1 MRCLQLA
8 SPSLPIGA
16 YAYSQ
21 GLEMAVELGW
31 VKSAEDLDAW
41 LRDQIEH
48 SIARVDLPLLARLYD
63 AAAYGDHDALAHG
76 SATLIAQP
84 ETRELRADDGDRGLA
99 LARLLRDLGAE
110 NISWPRECALPLA
123 TAFAWA
129 ARHWGIP
136 RAATLEAYA
145 WAWLE
150 GQVLAGVKLIPLG
163 QVAGQRL
170 LCVLATPLALAVA
183 EGLALKDDDIGGS
196 LPALAMASTL
206 HETQYTRLFRS

>member
-31 VKSAEDLDAW
+31 VSSAAQLEEW
-41 LRDQIEH
+41 LRDQIEQ
-48 SIARVDLPLLARLYD
+48 SIAGVDIPLLARLYD
-63 AAAYGDHDALAHG
+63 AAARGDEAALAQW
-76 SATLIAQP
+76 SAQLIAQR
-84 ETRELRADDGDRGLA
+84 ETRELRADDSDRGLA
-99 LARLLRDLGAE
+99 LARLLRDLGIAH
-110 NISWPRECALPLA
+110 CALPHGRPLPLA
-123 TAFAWA
+123 TSFACA
-129 ARHWGIP
+129 ALHWQIP
-136 RAATLEAYA
+136 REATAQAYA

-170 LCVLATPLALAVA
+170 LCTLAAPLTAAVA
-183 EGLALKDDDIGGS
+183 QGLEVSDEDIGGS
-196 LPALAMASTL
+196 LPALAMASAL
-206 HETQYTRLFRS
+206 HENQYTRLFRS

>member
-31 VKSAEDLDAW
+31 ITSAETLDAW
-41 LRDQIEH
+41 LRDQIEQ
-48 SIARVDLPLLARLYD
+48 SMACVDLPLLARLYD
-63 AAAYGDHDALAHG
+63 AAARGDATALKSW
-76 SATLIAQP
+76 SAQLMAQR
-84 ETRELRADDGDRGLA
+84 ETRELRADDSDRGLA
-99 LARLLRDLGAE
+99 LARLLRDLGVAHL
-110 NISWPRECALPLA
+110 PLPAGRALPLA
-123 TAFAWA
+123 TSFACA
-129 ARHWGIP
+129 ALHWQIP
-136 RAATLEAYA
+136 REAAAEAYA

-170 LCVLATPLALAVA
+170 LCSLAAPLAAAVSHGLSLA
-183 EGLALKDDDIGGS
+183 DDDIGGS
-196 LPALAMASTL
+196 LPALAMASAL